1 MLTILKSECTF
12 WMCLVVKLTVVIRIK
27 SVLKQML
34 KTQKGT
40 FFFCDLNMILV
51 LFCFVLS
58 PRVLKLL

>member
-1 MLTILKSECTF
+1 MFAILKSECTF

-40 FFFCDLNMILV
+40 FFCDLNMILV